1 MPLIVVLAVGMDSWK
16 LTTESPAWKSQGFI
30 VISAGSINEA
40 IDHFRAGDFDLVL
53 LDQSISPESS
63 ERLTFLIRA
72 AGSLTPVVCLAGT
85 SCDSR
90 AFADS
95 TLGNDSNQL
104 MDSMKELLT
113 KKAIVREA
121 QTPAHEVA
129 A

>member
-1 MPLIVVLAVGMDSWK
+1 MEAHDGKPGLEISR
-16 LTTESPAWKSQGFI
+16 I
-30 VISAGSINEA
+30 HRHSAGSINEA
-40 IDHFRAGDFDLVL
+40 INHFRAGDFDLVL
-53 LDQSISPESS
+53 LDQSISTESS

-85 SCDSR
+85 SGDSR

-104 MDSMKELLT
+104 IASMKELLT

-121 QTPAHEVA
+121 QTPAREVA